1 MAASTVARRLGAK
14 TFRQDDQQ
22 WFACASHDWNP
33 MHMDPVLARRL
44 LTGRQVAHGIHT
56 LLSALDLWQSES
68 GASLGT
74 VQCEFNNPVNVDDT
88 VVFTCFDESP
98 GQTTILATVD
108 GLTCTHVSIDTAEPG
123 LPAGHATSESVAGT
137 TWLAPLDA
145 PLVEAP
151 AEQVGRTFVLAA
163 SNSEQLAGRFPSL
176 AAALLPQRVA
186 AIATLSQFVGMVC
199 PGLHSVFS
207 SVRFAIGDQAA
218 AGNELTFFVKKYDAR
233 FRLFIITFEGCIRG
247 EIRAFLRPP
256 PQLQPSMRDV
266 SAQVS
271 PGEFGGTRSL
281 VLGGSRGLGETV
293 AKILAAGHGDVI
305 VTHASGAD
313 DARRVAD
320 EINALR
326 PGRCTT
332 LKLDLTSDAFD
343 GLGIDAGSLNSV
355 YFFATPRIFRKKTGL
370 FDRSLF
376 DEFIT
381 FYVDRFAE
389 LCKWLEDGA
398 SGRRIKVYLPST
410 VFIADRPKGMTEY
423 AMAKAAAELLA
434 EDMNRSL
441 TNVSVVCSRLP
452 RLATDQTASITTPAT
467 ELNLDVLM
475 QVVRDVS
482 GRGRGRGGD
491 A

>member
-33 MHMDPVLARRL
+33 MHMDPVSARRL
-44 LTGRQVAHGIHT
+44 LSGRQVAHGIHT
-56 LLSALDLWQSES
+56 LLSALDLWQCD
-68 GASLGT
+68 ASTSLVT
-74 VQCEFNNPVNVDDT
+74 VQCEFSNPVNVGDT
-88 VVFTCFDESP
+88 VVFTCAEERP
-98 GQTTILATVD
+98 GQSTILATVD
-108 GLTCTHVSIDTAEPG
+108 GLTCTHVLIDTIEPG
-123 LPAGHATSESVAGT
+123 LPASHPAGASVAGA
-137 TWLAPLDA
+137 TWLGRLDA

-163 SNSEQLAGRFPSL
+163 SNTEQLAGRFPNL

-186 AIATLSQFVGMVC
+186 AIATLSHFVGMVC

-207 SVRFAIGDQAA
+207 SVRFAIDDQAA
-218 AGNELTFFVKKYDAR
+218 AGNDLTFFVKKFDTR

-266 SAQVS
+266 SVQVS

-313 DARRVAD
+313 DARRVAG

-326 PGRCTT
+326 PGHCTT
-332 LKLDLTSDAFD
+332 LKLDLNADAFD
-343 GLGIDAGSLNSV
+343 GLGIDAGSLDSV

-370 FDRSLF
+370 FDRRLF
-376 DEFIT
+376 DEFIA

-389 LCKWLEDGA
+389 LCKWLEDRA

-441 TNVSVVCSRLP
+441 MNVSVVCSRLP
-452 RLATDQTASITTPAT
+452 RLATDQTASVTTPAT
-467 ELNLDVLM
+467 ESNLVVLL

-482 GRGRGRGGD
+482 GRRGD

>member
-1 MAASTVARRLGAK
+1 MAASNVARPLGAR
-14 TFRQDDQQ
+14 TFRQLDQQ
-22 WFACASHDWNP
+22 WFASASHDWNP

-56 LLSALDLWQSES
+56 LLSALDLWQGQS
-68 GASLGT
+68 GASLAS
-74 VQCEFNNPVNVDDT
+74 VQCEFSNPVNVDDT
-88 VVFTCFDESP
+88 VVFTCVEERP
-98 GQTTILATVD
+98 GQSTVLATVD
-108 GLTCTHVSIDTAEPG
+108 GLTCTHVSIDTIEPG
-123 LPAGHATSESVAGT
+123 LPAGHAGGERLAGT
-137 TWLAPLDA
+137 RWLGPLDA
-145 PLVEAP
+145 PLAEAP

-163 SNSEQLAGRFPSL
+163 SNAEQLAGRFPNL

-207 SVRFAIGDQAA
+207 SLRFEIGKPAV

-256 PQLQPSMRDV
+256 PQLQPSMREV

-305 VTHASGAD
+305 VTHAFGAD
-313 DARRVAD
+313 DARRVAS
-320 EINALR
+320 EINVLR
-326 PGRCTT
+326 PGHCTA
-332 LKLDLTSDAFD
+332 LKLDLNTDAFD
-343 GLGIDAGSLNSV
+343 GLGIDAGSLDAV

-370 FDRSLF
+370 FDRRLF
-376 DEFIT
+376 DEFIA

-398 SGRRIKVYLPST
+398 AGRRITVYLPST

-434 EDMNRSL
+434 EDLNRSL

-452 RLATDQTASITTPAT
+452 RLATDQTASVTAPAT
-467 ELNLDVLM
+467 EPNLDVLM
-475 QVVRDVS
+475 KVVRDVS
-482 GRGRGRGGD
+482 ARALR
-491 A
+491 

>member
-1 MAASTVARRLGAK
+1 MAASSVARRLGAK

-22 WFACASHDWNP
+22 WFAGVSHDWNP

-68 GASLGT
+68 AASLAK
-74 VQCEFNNPVNVDDT
+74 VHCEFSNPVNVDDT
-88 VVFTCFDESP
+88 VVFTCSDERP
-98 GQTTILATVD
+98 GQSTVLATVD
-108 GLTCTHVSIDTAEPG
+108 GLTCTHVLIDTIEPG
-123 LPAGHATSESVAGT
+123 LPAGHATGQRVAGT
-137 TWLAPLDA
+137 TWLGPLDA
-145 PLVEAP
+145 PLDEAP

-163 SNSEQLAGRFPSL
+163 SNSEQLAGRFPNL
-176 AAALLPQRVA
+176 AAALQPQRVA

-207 SVRFAIGDQAA
+207 SIRFAIDDQAA
-218 AGNELTFFVKKYDAR
+218 ADDELTFFVKKYDAR
-233 FRLFIITFEGCIRG
+233 FRLFIVTFEGCIRG

-256 PQLQPSMRDV
+256 PQLQPSMQEV
-266 SAQVS
+266 SAQVG
-271 PGEFGGTRSL
+271 PGQFGGTRSL

-313 DARRVAD
+313 DARRVAN

-326 PGRCTT
+326 PGHCTA
-332 LKLDLTSDAFD
+332 LKLDLNADGFD
-343 GLGIDAGSLNSV
+343 GLGIDAGSLDSV

-370 FDRSLF
+370 FDRRLF

-410 VFIADRPKGMTEY
+410 VFIAERPKGMTEY

-441 TNVSVVCSRLP
+441 THVRIVCGRLP
-452 RLATDQTASITTPAT
+452 RLATDQTASVTAPGT
-467 ELNLDVLM
+467 ESNLDVLM
-475 QVVRDVS
+475 QVVREVS
-482 GRGRGRGGD
+482 GRGRGCAGD

>member
-1 MAASTVARRLGAK
+1 MADSIVARRLGAR

-22 WFACASHDWNP
+22 WFACGSNDWNP

-44 LTGRQVAHGIHT
+44 LTGRPVTHGIHT

-68 GASLGT
+68 DASLVA
-74 VQCEFNNPVNVDDT
+74 VQCEFSNPVNVDDT
-88 VVFTCFDESP
+88 VVFTSHEGRP
-98 GQTTILATVD
+98 GQSTVLATVD
-108 GLTCTHVSIDTAEPG
+108 GLTCTHVSIDTIESGAPSSQPTG
-123 LPAGHATSESVAGT
+123 NSVAGT
-137 TWLAPLDA
+137 TCIGLLEVPLAG
-145 PLVEAP
+145 AP

-163 SNSEQLAGRFPSL
+163 SNAEQLAGRFPNL

-186 AIATLSQFVGMVC
+186 AIATLSRFVGMVC

-207 SVRFAIGDQAA
+207 SVRFAIDDQAA

-233 FRLFIITFEGCIRG
+233 FRLYIIAFEGCIRG

-271 PGEFGGTRSL
+271 AGEFGGTRSL

-293 AKILAAGHGDVI
+293 AKILAAGHGHVI
-305 VTHASGAD
+305 VTDASGTD

-326 PGRCTT
+326 RGHCTT
-332 LKLDLTSDAFD
+332 LKLGLNTDTFD
-343 GLGIDAGSLNSV
+343 GLGIDAGSLDSV

-376 DEFIT
+376 DEFIA

-389 LCKWLEDGA
+389 LCKWLEEGA
-398 SGRRIKVYLPST
+398 WGRRINVYLPST

-434 EDMNRSL
+434 EDLNRSL
-441 TNVSVVCSRLP
+441 TRVSVVCSRLP
-452 RLATDQTASITTPAT
+452 RLATDQTVLVTTPAT
-467 ELNLDVLM
+467 EPNLDVLM
-475 QVVRDVS
+475 RVVRDVS
-482 GRGRGRGGD
+482 GRVVR